1 MNEPSGQVS
10 EAGVA
15 SACAEAM
22 AGESIWARLTGR
34 NSPLVGREAAI
45 TFVALA
51 VFALFS
57 IEARYFFTLGNL
69 LEVARFSAFAAIVGV
84 GWTYLLITAE
94 LDLSVGPMYSFMQ
107 IMCAWFM
114 TSAVLDPWLAFLL
127 TIVVGAGIGAVN
139 GTIVTVFRVPS
150 FIVTL
155 GMLSVM
161 IGAALVVT
169 GGFPITVPKG
179 VESSFFA
186 AANGNLGP
194 VPAQVLWMLGVCLL
208 GAFVLKM
215 TPFGSRVYATGGNE
229 RAARQAG
236 INTARVKFSCFVITG
251 ALVGLAGGLSVG
263 WLRTTSPVG
272 NQLFTIQVIAAV
284 IVGGTSLYG
293 GAGSVYG
300 TLIGALLLGSLST
313 GLILM
318 GASIDWTFV
327 FFGSI
332 IIVVGTLDVLIRH
345 GQSGLMTFWRRL
357 QLRGPPLDEPASR
370 VSGKG
375 RH

>member
-1 MNEPSGQVS
+1 MSHPTNPVS
-10 EAGVA
+10 ESGSASVGGVA
-15 SACAEAM
+15 MAED
-22 AGESIWARLTGR
+22 SFLARLAGR
-34 NSPLVGREAAI
+34 NSPLFGREAAI
-45 TFVALA
+45 TFVGLA
-51 VFALFS
+51 IFALFS
-57 IEARYFFTLGNL
+57 IEARYFFTLDNL
-69 LEVARFSAFAAIVGV
+69 LEVARFSAFVAIVGV

-107 IMCAWFM
+107 IMGAFLM
-114 TSAVLDPWLAFLL
+114 TSLVLDPWLAFGL
-127 TIVVGAGIGAVN
+127 TIIIGAAIGAVN
-139 GTIVTVFRVPS
+139 GVIVTVFRVPS

-161 IGAALVVT
+161 VGASLVVT
-169 GGFPITVPKG
+169 GGFPITVPKE
-179 VESSFFA
+179 VQSSFFT

-194 VPAQVLWMLGVCLL
+194 VPAQVLWMLGICLV
-208 GAFVLKM
+208 GGFVLKM

-236 INTARVKFSCFVITG
+236 INTARVKFTCFVITG
-251 ALVGLAGGLSVG
+251 ALVGLAGVLSVG

-300 TLIGALLLGSLST
+300 TLIGALILGSLST

-318 GASIDWTFV
+318 GVDIDWTFV
-327 FFGSI
+327 FFGGI
-332 IIVVGTLDVLIRH
+332 IIVVGTLDVVIRQ
-345 GQSGLMTFWRRL
+345 GQVGMMTIWRRF
-357 QLRGPPLDEPASR
+357 QLRGSSLD
-370 VSGKG
+370 
-375 RH
+375 